1 MQMLTTRFAKT
12 LGIGLAAGAA
22 MTVMPMS
29 PRAAD
34 QISPPPYLVTGLNGV
49 GINVVWDE
57 ATVRKALPHGIE
69 PVKAMT
75 GGINIY
81 SVERGNVVAPYS
93 AAYFYVDV
101 EGFDSPDGIKGR
113 WMLAGAYGPDPKTSE
128 AIKQYNGMPV
138 RPGSSRIESSADGK
152 HAVGTV
158 NGHDFITADL
168 KPVPGSCQPAAVRL
182 NYVALAPQAEQPE
195 VTHIP
200 FVGEICKAEAASA
213 KIIAPSGDPF
223 AAFSIAKVTG
233 ASETKN
239 GAATFTAPQ
248 PGSK

>member
-1 MQMLTTRFAKT
+1 MLTTRFVKA

-22 MTVMPMS
+22 LTIMPMS

-57 ATVRKALPHGIE
+57 AAVRKALPHGIE
-69 PVKAMT
+69 PGKEMT

-81 SVERGNVVAPYS
+81 SVERGNVIAPYS

-128 AIKQYNGMPV
+128 AIKQ
-138 RPGSSRIESSADGK
+138 
-152 HAVGTV
+152 
-158 NGHDFITADL
+158 
-168 KPVPGSCQPAAVRL
+168 
-182 NYVALAPQAEQPE
+182 
-195 VTHIP
+195 
-200 FVGEICKAEAASA
+200 
-213 KIIAPSGDPF
+213 
-223 AAFSIAKVTG
+223 
-233 ASETKN
+233 
-239 GAATFTAPQ
+239 
-248 PGSK
+248 